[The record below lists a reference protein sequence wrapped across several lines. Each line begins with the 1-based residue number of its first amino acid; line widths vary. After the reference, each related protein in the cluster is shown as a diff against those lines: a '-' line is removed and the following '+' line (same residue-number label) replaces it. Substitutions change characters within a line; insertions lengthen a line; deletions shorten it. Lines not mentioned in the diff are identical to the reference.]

1 MRTITHTSERS
12 GEKPSTLDFQFI
24 AGNLALDFVNTV
36 GNRLSTPRDYLSDV
50 VEFRRWAR
58 LAGFLG
64 NQTPPWVT
72 DPQLSLVRRVREELH
87 ALFYRLATGHGLS
100 RRALGEFNCRLSR
113 VAEKRQLCLTKE
125 SLDWVWKTSRDDP
138 DRVLAPILLSAANL
152 LVSQS
157 SSLIRQCEDENCGW
171 LFLDRSKA
179 GTRRWCSMGD
189 CGNRAKAR
197 RYYNTHLTVP

>member
-1 MRTITHTSERS
+1 MRAITPTNEPSRK
-12 GEKPSTLDFQFI
+12 KPSTLDFQFI

-36 GNRLSTPRDYLSDV
+36 GNRLSKPRDYLTDV
-50 VEFRRWAR
+50 VEFRRWIR

-72 DPQLSLVRRVREELH
+72 DPQLGLVRRVREELY
-87 ALFYRLATGHGLS
+87 ALFCRLATGRGLS
-100 RRALGEFNCRLSR
+100 RRALGEFNRRLGR
-113 VAEKRQLCLTKE
+113 VAKKRQLCLNKE

-138 DRVLAPILLSAANL
+138 DRALAPILHSAANL
-152 LVSQS
+152 LVSRSRSQ
-157 SSLIRQCEDENCGW
+157 IRQCEDENCGW

-179 GTRRWCSMGD
+179 GRRRWCSMGD

-197 RYYNTHLTVP
+197 RYYNTHLTVT